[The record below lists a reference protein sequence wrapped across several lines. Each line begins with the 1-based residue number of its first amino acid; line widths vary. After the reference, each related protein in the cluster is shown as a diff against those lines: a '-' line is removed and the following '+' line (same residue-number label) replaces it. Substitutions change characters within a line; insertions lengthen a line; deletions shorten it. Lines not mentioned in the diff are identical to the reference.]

1 MDLGQI
7 KKDIHWIEW
16 NGSLKKINGT
26 GKVILGH
33 APSGTFEKTL
43 RKHGTF
49 KSVFFEPFA
58 IVYGTQGNDNSENEM
73 LRSAKAIGYRF
84 WRVGNGYSRI
94 LADSEV
100 DPTLMA
106 QYNLILLG
114 SPSNNSVMAD
124 LLPQTPAVVDA
135 EFIELDGL
143 RVEGELSLAMVYPN
157 PRYPEK
163 MVAFFTGNSP
173 DAERRALS
181 FLPIYSGSGT
191 PHYVIFGKE
200 VKQYAWGG
208 VRNAGFFNQDG
219 KLDP

>member
-1 MDLGQI
+1 
-7 KKDIHWIEW
+7 
-16 NGSLKKINGT
+16 
-26 GKVILGH
+26 
-33 APSGTFEKTL
+33 
-43 RKHGTF
+43 
-49 KSVFFEPFA
+49 
-58 IVYGTQGNDNSENEM
+58 M

-114 SPSNNSVMAD
+114 SPSNNAVMAD